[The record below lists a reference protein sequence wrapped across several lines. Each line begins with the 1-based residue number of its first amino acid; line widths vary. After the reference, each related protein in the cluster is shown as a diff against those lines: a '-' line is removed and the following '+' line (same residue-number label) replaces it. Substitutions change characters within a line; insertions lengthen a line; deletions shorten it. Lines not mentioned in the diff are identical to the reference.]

1 MGHLLTGTTE
11 LYPLHSKNL
20 KILQKL
26 LPDVS
31 DIRKVGISCPR
42 SFFYFTSWRGRALAR
57 SLALALSNKVSLTVT
72 NSTLSKG
79 VRPTD
84 QPTFGFVRRLG
95 PSLLNATLLL
105 PHTRRGHPGRGRST
119 KAPLPMPTLP
129 ERARI
134 HHTRY
139 ACAGRPMDRPQAP
152 GSNMRSRPSTSK
164 PSEDARN
171 ADDVEGRK
179 QGRRKKG
186 RTEMRCSTQDSLV
199 RRVYGRS
206 EVMVQGGGREGGCC
220 AARRG
225 GVGQSANSNSMSFM

>member
-105 PHTRRGHPGRGRST
+105 PHTRTRPSRTRTIDEGTVANANVARARAHTPHTVRVRGQTDGPTPGPRVEHALASFHFQTVGGRA
-119 KAPLPMPTLP
+119 KRRRCRRKEARKEE
-129 ERARI
+129 ERADRDEMFHSGLARSQSI
-134 HHTRY
+134 
-139 ACAGRPMDRPQAP
+139 RPIGGDGP
-152 GSNMRSRPSTSK
+152 
-164 PSEDARN
+164 
-171 ADDVEGRK
+171 
-179 QGRRKKG
+179 
-186 RTEMRCSTQDSLV
+186 
-199 RRVYGRS
+199 
-206 EVMVQGGGREGGCC
+206 GGREGGRMLRG
-220 AARRG
+220 AAGRRWTIG
-225 GVGQSANSNSMSFM
+225 KLK